1 MEIEQMLAKADKIA
15 DYYVKLQQK
24 IFYLLIDSFKT
35 TRPELINQDDPDS
48 ILEWRLRAL
57 SKIGAL
63 TKETI
68 KIVSNTSGK
77 SESYIYDLIK
87 DDGLEVA
94 KDINAELSDALKQNK
109 PISPE
114 VNSIISSYAAQTF
127 RDIDNNVNQS
137 LLSTNYSKNGAARV
151 YQDIINQ
158 TVLEVQTG
166 LKTPDR
172 ALKDNIYRW
181 RDNGIKTNLIDKA
194 GHNWSLEGYTRTV
207 IRTTAARTY
216 NDLRIQSM
224 KDFDSV
230 LATMSSHPASRP
242 ACAPIQGKIVN
253 IVPREDKRYDSK
265 YPSIY
270 DHGYGEPGGCFGINC
285 GHKLYPYIKGVSH
298 NFQKQYDPEEA
309 IEKQKIQQKQR
320 YYERN
325 IRRLKY
331 DLDLARRQ
339 NDVASERKFNQAIR
353 GYQSKL
359 REIVKNNDFLTRQYD
374 REQIGNP
381 RIRSHEVLKKELAKL
396 HKEYGPHG
404 FPKDVQEY
412 KKLLY
417 NKDTGGIVNAYV
429 KARRQGMVEP
439 VVTYQ
444 DFINIS
450 REFDKKISGS
460 YTKNGLLIKGLSDH
474 AIPRIF
480 GARFDHSHRDKK
492 GDPIRRIGT
501 NINTML
507 EVLQKGT
514 KVEDGPEEEAYSYD
528 GWKIIISKIT
538 NKVVTVKPAKTK
550 NRKNR
555 K

>member
-35 TRPELINQDDPDS
+35 TRPELINQNDPDS

-63 TKETI
+63 TKDTI

-127 RDIDNNVNQS
+127 RDINNNVNQS
-137 LLSTNYSKNGAARV
+137 LLSTNYSKNGAVRA

-172 ALKDNIYRW
+172 ALKDNIYKW
-181 RDNGIKTNLIDKA
+181 RDNGIKTNLVDKA
-194 GHNWSLEGYTRTV
+194 GHNWTLEGYTRTV

-224 KDFDSV
+224 KDFNSV

-253 IVPREDKRYDSK
+253 IVPRESPRYDPE

-270 DHGYGEPGGCFGINC
+270 DYGYGKPSGCFGINC

-298 NFQKQYDPEEA
+298 NFQKQYDPKEA
-309 IEKQKIQQKQR
+309 VEKQKIQQKQR

-339 NDVASERKFNQAIR
+339 NDVSSERKFNQAIR

-538 NKVVTVKPAKTK
+538 NKVVTVKPVKTK

>member
-63 TKETI
+63 TKDTI
-68 KIVSNTSGK
+68 KIVSSTSGK

-460 YTKNGLLIKGLSDH
+460 YTQNGLLIKGLSDH

-480 GARFDHSHRDKK
+480 GARFDYSHIDKK

>member
-35 TRPELINQDDPDS
+35 TRPELINQDDPES

-63 TKETI
+63 TKDTI

-127 RDIDNNVNQS
+127 RDINNNVNQS
-137 LLSTNYSKNGAARV
+137 LLSTNYSKNGAVRA

-172 ALKDNIYRW
+172 ALKDNIYKW
-181 RDNGIKTNLIDKA
+181 RDNGIKTNLVDKA

-253 IVPREDKRYDSK
+253 IVPRESTRCDPE

-270 DHGYGEPGGCFGINC
+270 DYGYGKPSGCFGINC

-298 NFQKQYDPEEA
+298 NFQKQYDPKEA
-309 IEKQKIQQKQR
+309 VEKQKIQQKQR

-339 NDVASERKFNQAIR
+339 NDVASERKFSQAIR
-353 GYQSKL
+353 GYQAKL
-359 REIVKNNDFLTRQYD
+359 RDLVKNNDFLTRQYD
-374 REQIGNP
+374 REQIVQTVTKIDKTNKTQ
-381 RIRSHEVLKKELAKL
+381 SQLYVETMLKS
-396 HKEYGPHG
+396 GQWG
-404 FPKDVQEY
+404 
-412 KKLLY
+412 
-417 NKDTGGIVNAYV
+417 
-429 KARRQGMVEP
+429 
-439 VVTYQ
+439 
-444 DFINIS
+444 
-450 REFDKKISGS
+450 KKINPEKQAPHIESTRVEGKS
-460 YTKNGLLIKGLSDH
+460 YLYDNEDPQALMDKYAGKGKLNRTKNGFGNKEVVYVDHIIGIDYNSGEETNWIKIH
-474 AIPRIF
+474 
-480 GARFDHSHRDKK
+480 HSKK
-492 GDPIRRIGT
+492 RTHIVP
-501 NINTML
+501 
-507 EVLQKGT
+507 
-514 KVEDGPEEEAYSYD
+514 Y
-528 GWKIIISKIT
+528 
-538 NKVVTVKPAKTK
+538 KPKE
-550 NRKNR
+550 
-555 K
+555 

>member
-1 MEIEQMLAKADKIA
+1 MELEQMLAKADKIA

-24 IFYLLIDSFKT
+24 IFYLLIDNFKT

-57 SKIGAL
+57 AKIGAL
-63 TKETI
+63 TKDTI
-68 KIVSNTSGK
+68 RVVANTSGK
-77 SESYIYDLIK
+77 AESYIYDLIK

-114 VNSIISSYAAQTF
+114 VNSIVNSYAAQTF

-137 LLSTNYSKNGAARV
+137 LLSTNRARNGAVRV

-172 ALKDNIYRW
+172 ALKDNIYKW
-181 RDNGIKTNLIDKA
+181 RDNGIKTNLVDKA

-207 IRTTAARTY
+207 IRTTTARTY
-216 NDLRIQSM
+216 NDLCIQSM

-253 IVPREDKRYDSK
+253 IVPRESSRYDPE

-270 DHGYGEPGGCFGINC
+270 DHGYGKPSGCFGINC

-298 NFQKQYDPEEA
+298 NFQKQYDPKEA

-331 DLDLARRQ
+331 NLDLARRQ
-339 NDVASERKFNQAIR
+339 NDVSSERKFNQAIR
-353 GYQSKL
+353 GYQAKL
-359 REIVKNNDFLTRQYD
+359 RDLVKDNDFLTRQYD
-374 REQIGNP
+374 REQIVNKNRAVVSERGAINERAQSFTKFVP
-381 RIRSHEVLKKELAKL
+381 MLKDDEKA
-396 HKEYGPHG
+396 
-404 FPKDVQEY
+404 
-412 KKLLY
+412 KKLYIQFAQRSPEKCAEKIAKIDGFTQEDGLEIYNHIFTDKHLTVDKYTGEKIQAKFDPDPNMAQSFQRIFNGQKLLPEDIILLKHERYERSLMKADPNLTYTEAHNLTNELY
-417 NKDTGGIVNAYV
+417 NYE
-429 KARRQGMVEP
+429 M
-439 VVTYQ
+439 
-444 DFINIS
+444 FI
-450 REFDKKISGS
+450 R
-460 YTKNGLLIKGLSDH
+460 KG
-474 AIPRIF
+474 
-480 GARFDHSHRDKK
+480 
-492 GDPIRRIGT
+492 
-501 NINTML
+501 
-507 EVLQKGT
+507 
-514 KVEDGPEEEAYSYD
+514 
-528 GWKIIISKIT
+528 
-538 NKVVTVKPAKTK
+538 
-550 NRKNR
+550 
-555 K
+555 